1 MSKKLKKN
9 RNDFKYI
16 PTYKLPPLTTY
27 KTEWDLAHF
36 FYKSAKDP
44 KIEIDIA
51 EGEKAYAQF
60 VKKYKNASFTDNAKT
75 LLKALR
81 DSKNLS
87 MQPIS
92 MSAYYFSYRLSL
104 NAQDTQAEK
113 ILNKI
118 EERLTKTG
126 NSVIF
131 FELTL
136 SKIGTAQQKE
146 FLQDETLAE
155 FHFYLKGV
163 FETAQ
168 FTLSEPEEKILNL
181 KSQTSRGMWIS
192 GTEKMLSTITIRFKG
207 KDIPLNGAMMQ
218 FMDLPKKERHLM
230 WGECLKAF
238 TAFGPIAE
246 NELNA
251 LVTDKK
257 INDELRGYK
266 KPYSATALSYD
277 QNEKNIETLVEVV
290 TTKGYALSK
299 NFFAFKAKLQGEK
312 IEYIDREDFDATLP
326 SVSFDTAVTIC
337 RDAFYS
343 FNPLYGEIFDTML
356 CKGQIDV
363 YPKKGKGGGA
373 YCSSSTHTPTLVLLN
388 HANDFQS
395 VRTLAHEMGHA
406 IHAHRSKIQSVLY
419 DDHSIVTAETASTFF
434 EAVVGEKLLKVLTND
449 EKISHLHSLICDK
462 ISTIMMCVARY
473 NAELE
478 IHTTIRKEGA
488 MTWQEMSDCLC
499 RHFKAYCG
507 TAITFNGDEGHL
519 IVAKMHYRMNFYQY
533 SYSFG
538 NIASGMM
545 FKKYKDNESY
555 VTEVETFLSS
565 GRKASVD
572 DIFATIGI
580 DINSK
585 KALEDGL
592 LVLEAEIDEF
602 MKRAKKQKSA
612 TKKLS

>member
-1 MSKKLKKN
+1 MSKKLTKN

-16 PTYKLPPLTTY
+16 PSYSLPPLTSS
-27 KTEWDLAHF
+27 KTEWDLKHF
-36 FYKSAKDP
+36 FYKNAKDP
-44 KIEIDIA
+44 KIEADIA
-51 EGEKAYAQF
+51 SGEKAYAQF
-60 VKKYKNASFTDNAKT
+60 VKKYKNVSFADNAKT

-81 DSKNLS
+81 DSKALS

-92 MSAYYFSYRLSL
+92 LSAYYFSYRLSL
-104 NAQDTQAEK
+104 NAQDTEAEK

-118 EERLTKTG
+118 EERLTKAG

-131 FELTL
+131 FELVL
-136 SKIGTAQQKE
+136 SKIGVAKQKE
-146 FLQDETLAE
+146 FLQDQSLSE

-168 FTLSEPEEKILNL
+168 YTLSEQEEKILNL
-181 KSQTSRGMWIS
+181 KSQTSRGMWIA
-192 GTEKMLSTITIRFKG
+192 GTEKILSSITIRFKG
-207 KDIPLNGAMMQ
+207 KDIPLNGALMQ
-218 FMDLPKKERHLM
+218 CMDLPYKDRHLM
-230 WGECLKAF
+230 WNECLKAF
-238 TAFGPIAE
+238 IAFGPIAE

-251 LVTDKK
+251 LITDKK

-290 TTKGYALSK
+290 TTKGYELSK
-299 NFFAFKAKLQGEK
+299 KFFAYKAKLQGSK
-312 IEYIDREDFDATLP
+312 IEYIDREDFGTTLP
-326 SVSFDTAVTIC
+326 SVTFETAVTIC

-343 FNPLYGEIFDTML
+343 FNPLYGEIFDSML
-356 CKGQIDV
+356 SNGQIDV

-373 YCSSSTHTPTLVLLN
+373 YCSSGTHTPTLVFLN

-395 VRTLAHEMGHA
+395 LRTLAHEMGHA
-406 IHAHRSKIQSVLY
+406 LHAHRSKVQSVLY

-434 EAVVGEKLLKVLTND
+434 EAVVGEKLLQVLTLND
-449 EKISHLHSLICDK
+449 KITHLHSLICDK

-478 IHTTIRKEGA
+478 IHETIRKEGA
-488 MTWQEMSDCLC
+488 MTWQEMSNCLC
-499 RHFKAYCG
+499 KHFKAYCG
-507 TAITFNGDEGHL
+507 NAITFKGDEGHL

-533 SYSFG
+533 SYAFG

-545 FKKYKDNESY
+545 FKKYKDDASY
-555 VTEVETFLSS
+555 VKDVETFLCS
-565 GRKASVD
+565 GRNASVD
-572 DIFATIGI
+572 DIFASVGI
-580 DINSK
+580 NINSK

-592 LVLEAEIDEF
+592 LILEGEIDEF
-602 MKRAKKQKSA
+602 VKL
-612 TKKLS
+612 TKKTKTTAK